1 MRKEIKN
8 YPKFEID
15 TDTGIIFMKEQQY
28 ERNGKPYTLKA
39 KPVKTKTGY
48 YGDEWTHLTQDIQ
61 QGDEVIEQRHKLSV
75 HSIVL
80 DNLQGE
86 YLPSYKKYEH
96 LPDVF
101 GIMIIRKYHN
111 DTTHEMLKEIYSI
124 DDKQIQDIVDE
135 RSFNWIDSDG
145 RFKQMICFSYLYF
158 RYGSRTNKPS
168 AVYDSKI

>member
-1 MRKEIKN
+1 MRKTVKN

-15 TDTGIIFMKEQQY
+15 TDTGIVYMKEQQY
-28 ERNGKPYTLKA
+28 ERDGKPYILKA
-39 KPVKTKTGY
+39 KAVKTKIGFH
-48 YGDEWTHLTQDIQ
+48 GDEWTHLYQDVQ

-101 GIMIIRKYHN
+101 GIMIIRKYYS

-124 DDKQIQDIVDE
+124 DDKQIKDIVDE

-145 RFKQMICFSYLYF
+145 RFK
-158 RYGSRTNKPS
+158 
-168 AVYDSKI
+168 